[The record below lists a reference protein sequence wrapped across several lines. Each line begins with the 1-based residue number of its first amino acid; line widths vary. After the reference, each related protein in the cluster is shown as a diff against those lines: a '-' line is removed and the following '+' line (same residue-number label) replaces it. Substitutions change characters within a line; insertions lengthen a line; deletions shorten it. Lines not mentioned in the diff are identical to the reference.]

1 MGLSVA
7 VADAH
12 IARWTDEL
20 RRRPFYPHRVHWPSL
35 LFHHAPV
42 QNAVSI
48 IQSGEIRSRRQTQG
62 QRPLDV
68 AGAGVID
75 HRQRAH
81 DFSRLYF
88 RPRTPTQYHIEG
100 IRRPNECQYGPAAHA
115 PVLVMFALE
124 ARSILTMPTTRF
136 SDINMQRDDARDG
149 HNDAFF
155 ATIDF
160 NKVYHEGNFGGD
172 ASIGN
177 HRAAEVL
184 CHSPLILAD
193 HLKWIVCRS
202 EAERETLIHMAGP
215 AGRALRRNIVT
226 SDDGKVF
233 EKRFAFVEKVYAS
246 SEGISFH
253 LSPRH
258 DASPLKVRV
267 EVHNDEADLVFDET
281 YGRLAARP
289 DNGGGWIANV
299 DLEDGF
305 HRVQIHIDDQL
316 AYQNLLFVG
325 EALF

>member
-1 MGLSVA
+1 MGLSA
-7 VADAH
+7 AAADAH
-12 IARWTDEL
+12 IARWTEAL
-20 RRRPFYPHRVHWPSL
+20 RKPFYAHRVFWPSL

-48 IQSGEIRSRRQTQG
+48 IQSGQIRSRRQTEG

-100 IRRPNECQYGPAAHA
+100 IRRPNECQYGAAAHA
-115 PVLVMFALE
+115 PVLVMFALD

-136 SDINMQRDDARDG
+136 SDINMQRDEARDG
-149 HNDAFF
+149 DTDAFF
-155 ATIDF
+155 AAIDF
-160 NKVYHEGNFGGD
+160 LKVYHEGSFGGD
-172 ASIGN
+172 ASIAN

-184 CHSPLILAD
+184 CQSPLILAD

-215 AGRALRRNIVT
+215 AGRALRPKIVT
-226 SDDGKVF
+226 SDDVKVF

-246 SEGISFH
+246 PEGVSFN
-253 LSPRH
+253 LNPRH
-258 DASPLKVRV
+258 DGAPLKVRV
-267 EVHNDEADLVFDET
+267 EVRDDRAELVFDQT
-281 YGRLAARP
+281 YNQLLARSE
-289 DNGGGWIANV
+289 NGGGWTSKVA
-299 DLEDGF
+299 LRDGL
-305 HRVQIHIDDQL
+305 HSVQIHIDDHL

>member
-1 MGLSVA
+1 MGLSA
-7 VADAH
+7 AAADAH
-12 IARWTDEL
+12 IASWTDEL

-42 QNAVSI
+42 QNAVGI

-100 IRRPNECQYGPAAHA
+100 IRRANECQYGPAAHA

-136 SDINMQRDDARDG
+136 SDINMQRDEARDG
-149 HNDAFF
+149 ETDAFF
-155 ATIDF
+155 GTIDF
-160 NKVYHEGNFGGD
+160 NKVYHEGGFGGD
-172 ASIGN
+172 ASIAN

-184 CHSPLILAD
+184 CHSPLSLTD

-202 EAERETLIHMAGP
+202 EAERETLIHMAGA
-215 AGRALRRNIVT
+215 AGRALRPKIVT

-233 EKRFAFVEKVYAS
+233 EKRYAFVEKVYAS
-246 SEGISFH
+246 PEGISFH
-253 LSPRH
+253 LSPRY
-258 DASPLKVRV
+258 DAAPLNVRV
-267 EVHNDEADLVFDET
+267 EVHDDEGDLVFDQT
-281 YGRLAARP
+281 YGRLPARS
-289 DNGGGWIANV
+289 DNGGGWIAKVN
-299 DLEDGF
+299 LNDGV
-305 HRVQIHIDDQL
+305 HRVQIHIDEHL

>member
-7 VADAH
+7 AADAH
-12 IARWTDEL
+12 IARWTEEL
-20 RRRPFYPHRVHWPSL
+20 RKPFYPHRVFWPSM

-48 IQSGEIRSRRQTQG
+48 IQSGEIRSRRHTEG

-100 IRRPNECQYGPAAHA
+100 IRRPNECQYGAAAHA
-115 PVLVMFALE
+115 PVLVMFALD

-149 HNDAFF
+149 DSDAFF
-155 ATIDF
+155 STIDF
-160 NKVYHEGNFGGD
+160 RKTYHEGGNGGD
-172 ASIGN
+172 ASIAN

-184 CHSPLILAD
+184 CQSPLVLAD

-202 EAERETLIHMAGP
+202 EAERETLIHLAG
-215 AGRALRRNIVT
+215 ADGRALRPKIVT

-246 SEGISFH
+246 PEGVSFS
-253 LSPRH
+253 LNPRH
-258 DASPLKVRV
+258 DWGGLRVRV
-267 EVHNDEADLVFDET
+267 EIHNQASALVFDQT
-281 YGRLAARP
+281 YNGLLARSES
-289 DNGGGWIANV
+289 GGGWISKV
-299 DLEDGF
+299 QLEDGV

-316 AYQNLLFVG
+316 AYHNLLYVG

>member
-1 MGLSVA
+1 MGLSA
-7 VADAH
+7 AAADAH
-12 IARWTDEL
+12 IARWTEAL
-20 RRRPFYPHRVHWPSL
+20 RQPIYAHRVHWPSL

-42 QNAVSI
+42 QNAVGI
-48 IQSGEIRSRRQTQG
+48 IQSGAIRSRRQTEG

-100 IRRPNECQYGPAAHA
+100 IRRPVECQYGAAAHA
-115 PVLVMFALE
+115 PVLVMFALD
-124 ARSILTMPTTRF
+124 ARSILTIPTTRF
-136 SDINMQRDDARDG
+136 SDINMQRDEARDG
-149 HNDAFF
+149 DTDDFF

-160 NKVYHEGNFGGD
+160 TRVYHEGSFGGD
-172 ASIGN
+172 ATIAN

-184 CHSPLILAD
+184 CSSPVLLAD

-202 EAERETLIHMAGP
+202 EAERETLIHMAGQ
-215 AGRALRRNIVT
+215 AGRALRPKIVT

-246 SEGISFH
+246 PEGVSFN

-258 DASPLKVRV
+258 DGAPLKVRV
-267 EVHNDEADLVFDET
+267 QIHDNQARLVFDQT
-281 YGRLAARP
+281 YGQLRARSE
-289 DNGGGWIANV
+289 NGGGWISRVTLA
-299 DLEDGF
+299 DGL
-305 HRVQIHIDDQL
+305 HEVQIHIDDHL